1 MKRGSLLLIL
11 LALTLLLSACGASSG
26 KNKSITKADLQ
37 TALKSYE
44 VELNTVDSGKNVT
57 QFTITAS
64 EVNAD
69 KLMNR
74 SYVKEAYE
82 LSMTNPGKT
91 TYGHYQVLRGF
102 GPVMAVLGMIDTTPS
117 GSFDN
122 DAFIGELLDV
132 ICDGKAHSEAGW
144 TITAKVDEQNNTI
157 TITGTCQ

>member
-1 MKRGSLLLIL
+1 MKKSSLLLIL
-11 LALTLLLSACGASSG
+11 LVLALLLSACSTSSN

-37 TALKSYE
+37 TALDSYE

-57 QFTITAS
+57 QFTITVS

-69 KLMNR
+69 KLMDR

-91 TYGHYQVLRGF
+91 TYGQYQVLRGF
-102 GPVMAVLGMIDTTPS
+102 GPVMAILGMFDTTPS
-117 GSFDN
+117 DSFDN
-122 DAFIGELLDV
+122 EAFIGEILDV
-132 ICDGKAHSEAGW
+132 ICDGKAHGEAGW
-144 TITAKVDEQNNTI
+144 IITAKVDAQNNTI